1 MSKATELA
9 AGRITG
15 ADSISVELVE
25 PSDAPAVVM
34 LHWPPEASITDPTR
48 LPVTANAIMQVLA
61 AAIARL
67 AAIRPPGL

>member
-1 MSKATELA
+1 MSKILLA
-9 AGRITG
+9 EGQITA
-15 ADSISVELVE
+15 ADRLRVELLE
-25 PSDAPAVVM
+25 PLESPPVVL

-48 LPVTANAIMQVLA
+48 LPVTANAIMQIMA